1 MGGVSGSGWSAVG
14 CAMLEGACGAAEGA
28 SESWGL
34 CVTVTVVGSEE
45 PAEQAVSAAAVRIT
59 GSNRVRD
66 MGPTIAKRP
75 NTGGAGAFTVGLVY
89 LAFSTISTRR

>member
-1 MGGVSGSGWSAVG
+1 
-14 CAMLEGACGAAEGA
+14 MLEGACGAEEGA

-34 CVTVTVVGSEE
+34 CVTFTVVGSEE
-45 PAEQAVSAAAVRIT
+45 PAEQAVSAAAAKIT
-59 GSNRVRD
+59 ERDKVRD

-75 NTGGAGAFTVGLVY
+75 NTKGAGAFTVGLVY

>member
-1 MGGVSGSGWSAVG
+1 
-14 CAMLEGACGAAEGA
+14 MLEGACGAAEGA

-59 GSNRVRD
+59 GSNRVCGTW
-66 MGPTIAKRP
+66 GP
-75 NTGGAGAFTVGLVY
+75 L
-89 LAFSTISTRR
+89 